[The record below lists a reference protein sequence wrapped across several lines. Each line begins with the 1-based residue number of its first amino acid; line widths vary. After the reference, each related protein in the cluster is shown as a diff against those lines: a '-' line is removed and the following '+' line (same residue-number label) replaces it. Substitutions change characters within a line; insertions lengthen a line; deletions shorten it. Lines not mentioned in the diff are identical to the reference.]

1 MSLNKVTISGNL
13 AADAVVRTT
22 QSGVAVLSFSVAV
35 NERTK
40 DRDGNWS
47 DYTNWIDCVMF
58 GQRAQ
63 SVQPYLTRGSKVAII
78 GHLRAE
84 SYEKDGI
91 RRKAVSVRVDD
102 LEFMNG
108 RKQAVEPQAADEDIY
123 F

>member
-13 AADAVVRTT
+13 AADAVLRTT
-22 QSGVAVLSFSVAV
+22 QSGVAVLSFALAV

-63 SVQPYLTRGSKVAII
+63 SVQPYMTRGSKVAII
-78 GHLRAE
+78 GHLHAE
-84 SYEKDGI
+84 GYEKDGV

-108 RKQAVEPQAADEDIY
+108 RAAKPA
-123 F
+123 

>member
-13 AADAVVRTT
+13 AADAVVHTT

-84 SYEKDGI
+84 TYEKDGV

-102 LEFMNG
+102 IEFMNG
-108 RKQAVEPQAADEDIY
+108 RRQAEHQTADEDIY

>member
-84 SYEKDGI
+84 TYEKDGV

-102 LEFMNG
+102 IEFMNG
-108 RKQAVEPQAADEDIY
+108 RRQAEHRTADEDIY

>member
-84 SYEKDGI
+84 TYEKDGV

-102 LEFMNG
+102 IEFMNG
-108 RKQAVEPQAADEDIY
+108 RRQAEHQTAVEDIY